1 MLQTCFPTGYKRR
14 TAQQQTPHDKNPAA
28 QQRHGDTAQQQAP
41 KKFQKKF
48 FKTCYKRRSPRGN
61 NRNAAQQ
68 RRQQVQ
74 QHRTKRNGCP
84 EQENPVNPIMRW
96 TMLAQK
102 KLWAVGVGNRRPHE
116 HIRKSCENVKA
127 TDYVMQEMAP

>member
-14 TAQQQTPHDKNPAA
+14 TAQQQTPHDNKPRRTK
-28 QQRHGDTAQQQAP
+28 RHGDTAQQQAP
-41 KKFQKKF
+41 KKFQKKI